1 MKKLKFIVLLC
12 TILMFGVQSVH
23 AQWFQDREI
32 KWFSN
37 GVNSYEPDKGVNP
50 GGGGQEGEDPDPND
64 PNSPI
69 GSGVAILF
77 GFGVGYA
84 CVKRSRNE
92 D

>member
-1 MKKLKFIVLLC
+1 MKKVKFIVILC
-12 TILMFGVQSVH
+12 TILMFGVQSVN

-32 KWFSN
+32 RWFSN
-37 GVNSYEPDKGVNP
+37 DVSEKSDDYAPDRGTGSE
-50 GGGGQEGEDPDPND
+50 GGGTGV
-64 PNSPI
+64 PI

-77 GFGVGYA
+77 GLGVGYA